1 MLETLKNLRV
11 VCVVL
16 GTGALVVD
24 LVFLDGDNTAVI
36 VVLTLIAM
44 LVLTNSVI
52 KASSQNQVGKEYIDV
67 NLTLSNAFCDKGEE
81 DGITWQVRKTSDVC
95 FTITVGKRTD
105 HVYVKREPI
114 FGLPA
119 RELDKIKLILTNA
132 VNIVKGEQKYAEDM
146 EF

>member
-67 NLTLSNAFCDKGEE
+67 NLTLSNAFCDKGE